1 MEFNE
6 LVTSFSGTEDF
17 IRDNQAILV
26 ECETD
31 DDQEAAPACNKDTGE
46 NQKTL
51 RKWSRGLLHFVRGGG
66 FIEKWC
72 PLYV

>member
-1 MEFNE
+1 MIPF
-6 LVTSFSGTEDF
+6 LVASFTGTEDF

-31 DDQEAAPACNKDTGE
+31 DQEAAPVYNKDTGE

-66 FIEKWC
+66 FIEKWR
-72 PLYV
+72 PLHV